1 MPRRWL
7 TGLPLAY
14 GLLVLYGSLMPY
26 DLSGDWEAA
35 SGRFRAALS
44 FQQGPIGQPF
54 SRTDLLSNLL
64 LYMPFGLLLA
74 TRRRARGGS
83 GAGAALWALVLGAML
98 SALVETLQLFSA
110 SRVSGLQDLAANSAG
125 ALVGGIVGA
134 AWGMHML
141 IRAEGGVR
149 RRWIDRPV
157 ELAAILLLAAMA
169 GDALF
174 PYWPTLDVAEV
185 WGNLKRSTF
194 SLSSGLALHPWHY
207 WLVKRV
213 GVYAVLTVLLA
224 VWAGGSARARWTRGA
239 LGAVAFAAAAE
250 MARLFITS
258 GSTNVANLAAAAGG
272 AVVGAATGAMFR
284 RRLSLGDKL
293 ILAWLLIAAYVI
305 YWEWGF
311 LEFEWSRDALAEKL
325 PCGAEWL
332 PLYSYAM
339 GGRVLDVWNF
349 VSTIVLL
356 AAMAMIGRT
365 WSDAVGYRGAWST
378 PARAAI
384 WAGLF
389 GLALELGQFL
399 IPGRHP
405 SPTDVLCFA
414 LGAGLGSALAG
425 ARNRR
430 LRLAKASAASTANRK
445 TPAAGR

>member
-1 MPRRWL
+1 MTSRA
-7 TGLPLAY
+7 TG
-14 GLLVLYGSLMPY
+14 
-26 DLSGDWEAA
+26 EAA

-110 SRVSGLQDLAANSAG
+110 SRTSSLGDLAANSMG

-134 AWGMHML
+134 AWGMRML

-174 PYWPTLDVAEV
+174 QYWPTLDVAEV

-213 GVYAVLTVLLA
+213 GVYAVLT
-224 VWAGGSARARWTRGA
+224 
-239 LGAVAFAAAAE
+239 
-250 MARLFITS
+250 
-258 GSTNVANLAAAAGG
+258 
-272 AVVGAATGAMFR
+272 
-284 RRLSLGDKL
+284 
-293 ILAWLLIAAYVI
+293 
-305 YWEWGF
+305 
-311 LEFEWSRDALAEKL
+311 
-325 PCGAEWL
+325 
-332 PLYSYAM
+332 
-339 GGRVLDVWNF
+339 
-349 VSTIVLL
+349 VLL

-430 LRLAKASAASTANRK
+430 LRLAKASAALTANRK